1 MRIVFGTWI
10 EPWLLLPFTS
20 INGVVIAIH
29 HLRLHDLLRDYF
41 ILSVNI
47 SDPQFVE
54 TVNLSAP
61 SQFNREY
68 IFSIGF
74 MSWGKEGLYHHPNLG
89 LLRLLYHL
97 TFKPTALCPLQ
108 STSVVRSINK
118 SSCIGSAF
126 KPGTSMFVEIW
137 LNVTI
142 YCGVVQTTKCC
153 LHVVFFIRL
162 HFFKQLKML
171 HIL

>member
-29 HLRLHDLLRDYF
+29 HFRLHDLLRDYF

-54 TVNLSAP
+54 TVNLGAP

-74 MSWGKEGLYHHPNLG
+74 MVWGKEGLYHHPNLG
-89 LLRLLYHL
+89 LLRLLCHL
-97 TFKPTALCPLQ
+97 TFKPKALCPLQ
-108 STSVVRSINK
+108 STSVARSINK

-126 KPGTSMFVEIW
+126 KPGASTLVGIW
-137 LNVTI
+137 LHVTI
-142 YCGVVQTTKCC
+142 YCGVVQKNKCC
-153 LHVVFFIRL
+153 LHVKCFLFFCN
-162 HFFKQLKML
+162 FKQLKML